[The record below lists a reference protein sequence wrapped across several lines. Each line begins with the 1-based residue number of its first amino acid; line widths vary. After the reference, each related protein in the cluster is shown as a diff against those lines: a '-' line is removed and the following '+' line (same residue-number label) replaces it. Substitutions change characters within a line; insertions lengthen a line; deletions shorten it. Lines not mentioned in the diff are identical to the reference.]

1 MIKNYLLQPST
12 WIGIAQ
18 VAASVGLFTVGLVEP
33 ISGGI
38 LAIFGVI
45 EVLRKEKI
53 KA

>member
-12 WIGIAQ
+12 WIGAAKL
-18 VAASVGLFTVGLVEP
+18 AASVGLFAAGFVEP

-45 EVLRKEKI
+45 DVFRKEKI